1 MAEQAPLSL
10 SIYRPE
16 NPDMKT
22 VLVAEDDRTARVS
35 LTALVEAAG
44 FRVIAAEDGKT
55 ALSLL
60 LHDEPDA
67 ALLDIRMPGFDGL
80 EVLRKARE
88 GGSDTA
94 VIIMT
99 AHGDSTAAI
108 EAMKLGAFDYV
119 AKPIDFDTLLP
130 QLRRAIEHRNLARS
144 AAEDGHA
151 NNPPTSAPESGMIGH
166 SPLMQDVYKRIG
178 QVAASDATVLVRGE
192 SGTGKELV
200 VNAIHHN
207 STRSRGP
214 LIKVNCASIPET
226 LLESELFGHE
236 KGAFTNAMYRR
247 VGRFEEAHQG
257 TLFLDEIGE
266 LALALQAKLLRA
278 VQERT
283 IERLGS
289 NVPIRVDLRL
299 VTATARNLE
308 EAVSEGRF
316 REDLYYRLNV
326 VTITLPALRER
337 RQDIPPLVDF
347 FLHRSGRPVPAIL
360 LESLHVP
367 ALLSISNT
375 VFRCT
380 IPSFCMRDAKVVRGN
395 PRRDAAPFGPDTT
408 PLDSLR
414 MSRIWLR
421 STSASV
427 RLFAP
432 VCGDAALSSSIGIS
446 TVEPDE
452 QMTARS
458 MTFCSSRTLPGHVW
472 RLRHLSASSAISH
485 TSLFN
490 RDQSVRIKCL
500 VMSGMSS
507 RRSRRGGTRIGNTFN
522 R

>member
-1 MAEQAPLSL
+1 
-10 SIYRPE
+10 
-16 NPDMKT
+16 MKT
-22 VLVAEDDRTARVS
+22 VLIAEDERAARVS

-44 FRVIAAEDGKT
+44 FLVIPAEDGKT

-67 ALLDIRMPGFDGL
+67 ALLDIRMPGIDGL

-99 AHGDSTAAI
+99 AHGDSSAAI

-119 AKPIDFDTLLP
+119 TKPVDFDTLLP
-130 QLRRAIEHRNLARS
+130 QLRRAIEHRTLAKS
-144 AAEDGHA
+144 AAHDQHPGVSPA
-151 NNPPTSAPESGMIGH
+151 SPAPKSGMIGH
-166 SPLMQDVYKRIG
+166 SPLMQEVYKRIG
-178 QVAASDATVLVRGE
+178 QVASTEATVLVRGE

-207 STRSRGP
+207 SLRAHGP

-266 LALALQAKLLRA
+266 LAPALQAKLLRA

-299 VTATARNLE
+299 VTATARDLE

-337 RQDIPPLVDF
+337 RQDIPALVDF
-347 FLHRSGRPVPAIL
+347 FLHRSGRSVSMTPGALQKLCAHNWPGNVRE
-360 LESLHVP
+360 LE
-367 ALLSISNT
+367 NT
-375 VFRCT
+375 VERARVLAPAGIIDEAEIQLAQRT
-380 IPSFCMRDAKVVRGN
+380 DSSAVHWTDAVPIEAGWKKCV
-395 PRRDAAPFGPDTT
+395 
-408 PLDSLR
+408 
-414 MSRIWLR
+414 
-421 STSASV
+421 
-427 RLFAP
+427 
-432 VCGDAALSSSIGIS
+432 AAL
-446 TVEPDE
+446 E
-452 QMTARS
+452 RS
-458 MTFCSSRTLPGHVW
+458 MVERAMALAGANKSKAAEILGIHRRFLYEK
-472 RLRHLSASSAISH
+472 LREFGL
-485 TSLFN
+485 
-490 RDQSVRIKCL
+490 
-500 VMSGMSS
+500 MPEGE
-507 RRSRRGGTRIGNTFN
+507 
-522 R
+522 

>member
-1 MAEQAPLSL
+1 
-10 SIYRPE
+10 
-16 NPDMKT
+16 MKT
-22 VLVAEDDRTARVS
+22 VLVAEDERAARVS

-44 FRVIAAEDGKT
+44 FRVIPAEDGRT

-67 ALLDIRMPGFDGL
+67 AVLDIRMPGIDGL

-99 AHGDSTAAI
+99 AHGDSSAAI

-130 QLRRAIEHRNLARS
+130 QLRRAIEHRKLARS
-144 AAEDGHA
+144 AVMDAHQGA
-151 NNPPTSAPESGMIGH
+151 TPAAPPKSGMIGH

-178 QVAASDATVLVRGE
+178 QVAASEATVLVRGE

-207 STRSRGP
+207 STRARGP

-266 LALALQAKLLRA
+266 LAPALQAKLLRA

-289 NVPIRVDLRL
+289 NVPVRVDLRL

-326 VTITLPALRER
+326 VTITLPPLRER
-337 RQDIPPLVDF
+337 RQDIPALVDV
-347 FLHRSGRPVPAIL
+347 FLHRSGRPVSMTPAAL
-360 LESLHVP
+360 QKLCAHNWPGNVRELE
-367 ALLSISNT
+367 NT
-375 VFRCT
+375 VERARVLAPAG
-380 IPSFCMRDAKVVRGN
+380 IIDAAEIQLAQRVDGTAVYWA
-395 PRRDAAPFGPDTT
+395 DAAPLEGGWK
-408 PLDSLR
+408 SC
-414 MSRIWLR
+414 
-421 STSASV
+421 V
-427 RLFAP
+427 
-432 VCGDAALSSSIGIS
+432 AAL
-446 TVEPDE
+446 E
-452 QMTARS
+452 RS
-458 MTFCSSRTLPGHVW
+458 MVERAMALAGANKSKAAEILGIHRRFLYEK
-472 RLRHLSASSAISH
+472 LRE
-485 TSLFN
+485 F
-490 RDQSVRIKCL
+490 
-500 VMSGMSS
+500 GMMAE
-507 RRSRRGGTRIGNTFN
+507 GEKGE
-522 R
+522 

>member
-1 MAEQAPLSL
+1 
-10 SIYRPE
+10 
-16 NPDMKT
+16 MKT
-22 VLVAEDDRTARVS
+22 VLVAEDERAARVS

-44 FRVIAAEDGKT
+44 FRVISAEDGRT

-67 ALLDIRMPGFDGL
+67 ALLDIRMPGIDGL

-88 GGSDTA
+88 GGSDSA

-99 AHGDSTAAI
+99 ARGDSTAAI

-130 QLRRAIEHRNLARS
+130 QLRRAIEHRKLARS
-144 AAEDGHA
+144 AAEDGHV
-151 NNPPTSAPESGMIGH
+151 NTPPTSAPESGMIGH

-214 LIKVNCASIPET
+214 LIKINCASIPET

-266 LALALQAKLLRA
+266 LAPALQAKLLRA

-299 VTATARNLE
+299 ITATARNLE
-308 EAVSEGRF
+308 QAVSEGRF

-337 RQDIPPLVDF
+337 RQDIPSLVDF
-347 FLHRSGRPVPAIL
+347 FLHRSGRPVSMTPAAL
-360 LESLHVP
+360 QKLCAHNWPGNVRELE
-367 ALLSISNT
+367 NT
-375 VFRCT
+375 VERARVLAPAGIIDAT
-380 IPSFCMRDAKVVRGN
+380 EIQLAQRVDSIPVHWADAV
-395 PRRDAAPFGPDTT
+395 
-408 PLDSLR
+408 PLDGG
-414 MSRIWLR
+414 WKKC
-421 STSASV
+421 V
-427 RLFAP
+427 
-432 VCGDAALSSSIGIS
+432 AAL
-446 TVEPDE
+446 E
-452 QMTARS
+452 RS
-458 MTFCSSRTLPGHVW
+458 MVERAMALAGTNKSKAAEILGIHRRFLYEK
-472 RLRHLSASSAISH
+472 LKE
-485 TSLFN
+485 F
-490 RDQSVRIKCL
+490 
-500 VMSGMSS
+500 GMMAD
-507 RRSRRGGTRIGNTFN
+507 GEKGE
-522 R
+522 

>member
-1 MAEQAPLSL
+1 
-10 SIYRPE
+10 
-16 NPDMKT
+16 MKT
-22 VLVAEDDRTARVS
+22 VLVAEDERAARVS

-44 FRVIAAEDGKT
+44 FRVIPAEDGKT

-67 ALLDIRMPGFDGL
+67 ALLDIRMPGIDGL

-88 GGSDTA
+88 GGSDSA

-99 AHGDSTAAI
+99 AHGDSSAAI

-119 AKPIDFDTLLP
+119 AKPIDFDMLLP
-130 QLRRAIEHRNLARS
+130 QLRRAIEHRKLARNAS
-144 AAEDGHA
+144 RDGYGG
-151 NNPPTSAPESGMIGH
+151 NPPTAAMIGH

-178 QVAASDATVLVRGE
+178 QVAASEATVLVRGE

-207 STRSRGP
+207 STRAGGP

-266 LALALQAKLLRA
+266 LAPTLQAKLLRA

-308 EAVSEGRF
+308 EAVSQGRF

-326 VTITLPALRER
+326 VTITLPPLRER
-337 RQDIPPLVDF
+337 HQDIPSLVDF
-347 FLHRSGRPVPAIL
+347 FLHRSGRPVSMTPAAL
-360 LESLHVP
+360 QKLCAHNWPGNVRELE
-367 ALLSISNT
+367 NT
-375 VFRCT
+375 VERA
-380 IPSFCMRDAKVVRGN
+380 RVL
-395 PRRDAAPFGPDTT
+395 APAGVIDTAEIQLAQRVDNVPVHWADSV
-408 PLDSLR
+408 PLEGGWKKC
-414 MSRIWLR
+414 I
-421 STSASV
+421 
-427 RLFAP
+427 
-432 VCGDAALSSSIGIS
+432 AAL
-446 TVEPDE
+446 E
-452 QMTARS
+452 RS
-458 MTFCSSRTLPGHVW
+458 MVERAMTLAGGNKSKAAEILGIH
-472 RLRHLSASSAISH
+472 RRFLYEKLKE
-485 TSLFN
+485 F
-490 RDQSVRIKCL
+490 
-500 VMSGMSS
+500 GMTPE
-507 RRSRRGGTRIGNTFN
+507 GDKGE
-522 R
+522 

>member
-1 MAEQAPLSL
+1 MDQAPLSL
-10 SIYRPE
+10 SIYPPE
-16 NPDMKT
+16 NLDMKT
-22 VLVAEDDRTARVS
+22 VLVAEDEQAARVS

-44 FRVIAAEDGKT
+44 FRVIPVEDGKT

-67 ALLDIRMPGFDGL
+67 ALLDIRMPGIDGL

-99 AHGDSTAAI
+99 AHGDSNAAI

-119 AKPIDFDTLLP
+119 AKPIDFDALLP
-130 QLRRAIEHRNLARS
+130 QLRRAIEHRKLAKS
-144 AAEDGHA
+144 AAHDPHSGA
-151 NNPPTSAPESGMIGH
+151 PPASPPKPAPKSGMIGH

-178 QVAASDATVLVRGE
+178 QVASSEATVLVRGE

-207 STRSRGP
+207 STRARGP

-247 VGRFEEAHQG
+247 IGRFEEAHQG

-266 LALALQAKLLRA
+266 LAPALQAKLLRA
-278 VQERT
+278 IQERT

-308 EAVSEGRF
+308 DAVSEGRF

-326 VTITLPALRER
+326 VTIKLPALRER
-337 RQDIPPLVDF
+337 RQDIPSLVDF
-347 FLHRSGRPVPAIL
+347 FVHRSGRAVSMTPAAL
-360 LESLHVP
+360 QKLCAHNWPGNVRELE
-367 ALLSISNT
+367 NT
-375 VFRCT
+375 VERA
-380 IPSFCMRDAKVVRGN
+380 RVL
-395 PRRDAAPFGPDTT
+395 APAGIIDEAEIQLAQRT
-408 PLDSLR
+408 D
-414 MSRIWLR
+414 
-421 STSASV
+421 
-427 RLFAP
+427 
-432 VCGDAALSSSIGIS
+432 SSSVPWADAVPIEAGWKKCIA
-446 TVEPDE
+446 TLE
-452 QMTARS
+452 RS
-458 MTFCSSRTLPGHVW
+458 MVERAMTLAGANKSKAAEILGIH
-472 RLRHLSASSAISH
+472 RRFLYEKLREFGL
-485 TSLFN
+485 
-490 RDQSVRIKCL
+490 
-500 VMSGMSS
+500 MPEGE
-507 RRSRRGGTRIGNTFN
+507 
-522 R
+522 